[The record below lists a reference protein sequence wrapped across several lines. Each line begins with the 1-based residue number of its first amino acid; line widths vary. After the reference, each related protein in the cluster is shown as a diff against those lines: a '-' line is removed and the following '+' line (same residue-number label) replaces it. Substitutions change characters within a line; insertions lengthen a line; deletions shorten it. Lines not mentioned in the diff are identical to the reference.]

1 MPHMQMTKGHV
12 KKNLLLLLLLI
23 CLGAILL
30 GIHLW
35 ESNRRN
41 QAVMMQE
48 QIDEPA
54 RRRREGWIEKDG
66 QWYAPKSELETILIA
81 GIDKMEPLEDSGSYN
96 NDGQADFLLLGI
108 FDELEETTTILHINR
123 DTMAQIPV
131 LGVTGQHAGSITG
144 QLALAHTYGSGLHD
158 SFQNTVQAVSDFLH
172 GVEIDHYVGLTMG
185 AVPYLNNLV
194 GGVTVEVLDDFTGI
208 DETLVKG
215 ETVTLMGQQ
224 ALNYVR
230 IRAGMEDSSNLNR
243 MKRQQQY
250 LEALAEKVQNLGDDF
265 SISAEQ
271 ISLLSDY
278 VISDCSIDELKRM
291 AEEFVNYEIQP
302 MQDIK
307 GTALKGEEYMEFYP
321 DQQALEE
328 QILELFYE
336 VKKVA
341 DEDANQPS

>member
-12 KKNLLLLLLLI
+12 KKILLLLLLLI

-30 GIHLW
+30 GIYLW

-144 QLALAHTYGSGLHD
+144 QLALAHTYIYIH
-158 SFQNTVQAVSDFLH
+158 N
-172 GVEIDHYVGLTMG
+172 
-185 AVPYLNNLV
+185 
-194 GGVTVEVLDDFTGI
+194 
-208 DETLVKG
+208 
-215 ETVTLMGQQ
+215 
-224 ALNYVR
+224 
-230 IRAGMEDSSNLNR
+230 
-243 MKRQQQY
+243 
-250 LEALAEKVQNLGDDF
+250 
-265 SISAEQ
+265 
-271 ISLLSDY
+271 
-278 VISDCSIDELKRM
+278 
-291 AEEFVNYEIQP
+291 
-302 MQDIK
+302 
-307 GTALKGEEYMEFYP
+307 
-321 DQQALEE
+321 
-328 QILELFYE
+328 
-336 VKKVA
+336 
-341 DEDANQPS
+341 

>member
-1 MPHMQMTKGHV
+1 MNQVHRKGLNIKLPLPQYLRQSKDHSESG
-12 KKNLLLLLLLI
+12 LLQLI
-23 CLGAILL
+23 CIFSD
-30 GIHLW
+30 IIIYYH
-35 ESNRRN
+35 
-41 QAVMMQE
+41 
-48 QIDEPA
+48 
-54 RRRREGWIEKDG
+54 
-66 QWYAPKSELETILIA
+66 IA
-81 GIDKMEPLEDSGSYN
+81 DPFI
-96 NDGQADFLLLGI
+96 I
-108 FDELEETTTILHINR
+108 
-123 DTMAQIPV
+123 
-131 LGVTGQHAGSITG
+131 
-144 QLALAHTYGSGLHD
+144 
-158 SFQNTVQAVSDFLH
+158 
-172 GVEIDHYVGLTMG
+172 
-185 AVPYLNNLV
+185 LNNIYMV
-194 GGVTVEVLDDFTGI
+194 S
-208 DETLVKG
+208 VKG

-336 VKKVA
+336 VKEVA
-341 DEDANQPS
+341 DEDATQPS

>member
-1 MPHMQMTKGHV
+1 MNQVHRKGLNIPLPQYLRQSKDHSESG
-12 KKNLLLLLLLI
+12 LLQLI
-23 CLGAILL
+23 CIFSD
-30 GIHLW
+30 IIIYYH
-35 ESNRRN
+35 
-41 QAVMMQE
+41 
-48 QIDEPA
+48 
-54 RRRREGWIEKDG
+54 
-66 QWYAPKSELETILIA
+66 IA
-81 GIDKMEPLEDSGSYN
+81 DPFI
-96 NDGQADFLLLGI
+96 I
-108 FDELEETTTILHINR
+108 
-123 DTMAQIPV
+123 
-131 LGVTGQHAGSITG
+131 
-144 QLALAHTYGSGLHD
+144 
-158 SFQNTVQAVSDFLH
+158 
-172 GVEIDHYVGLTMG
+172 
-185 AVPYLNNLV
+185 LNNIYMV
-194 GGVTVEVLDDFTGI
+194 S
-208 DETLVKG
+208 VKG

-291 AEEFVNYEIQP
+291 AEEFVNYE

-336 VKKVA
+336 VKEVA
-341 DEDANQPS
+341 DEDATQPS

>member
-1 MPHMQMTKGHV
+1 MPHMQTTKGHV
-12 KKNLLLLLLLI
+12 KKILLLLLLLI

-30 GIHLW
+30 GIYLW

-172 GVEIDHYVGLTMG
+172 GVEIDHYFGLTMG

-302 MQDIK
+302 MKDIK

-336 VKKVA
+336 VKEVA
-341 DEDANQPS
+341 DEDATQPS

>member
-1 MPHMQMTKGHV
+1 M
-12 KKNLLLLLLLI
+12 
-23 CLGAILL
+23 
-30 GIHLW
+30 
-35 ESNRRN
+35 
-41 QAVMMQE
+41 
-48 QIDEPA
+48 
-54 RRRREGWIEKDG
+54 
-66 QWYAPKSELETILIA
+66 
-81 GIDKMEPLEDSGSYN
+81 
-96 NDGQADFLLLGI
+96 
-108 FDELEETTTILHINR
+108 
-123 DTMAQIPV
+123 
-131 LGVTGQHAGSITG
+131 
-144 QLALAHTYGSGLHD
+144 
-158 SFQNTVQAVSDFLH
+158 VS
-172 GVEIDHYVGLTMG
+172 
-185 AVPYLNNLV
+185 
-194 GGVTVEVLDDFTGI
+194 
-208 DETLVKG
+208 VKG

-336 VKKVA
+336 VKEVA
-341 DEDANQPS
+341 DEDATQPS